1 MTITRVLAWPF
12 KKTETQV
19 FISEDFANQDSSFS
33 TGSEKVENTK
43 PFTYLDQVIT
53 NDVKSCFTQ
62 HRIERTAG
70 KFYVLN

>member
-1 MTITRVLAWPF
+1 MTITRVLGWPF

-62 HRIERTAG
+62 HRIERAAG